1 MLKVSIIIPSYK
13 PQSYLYDCLKSIKQQ
28 ALSLSDFEVLIVL
41 NGCNEPYYNDITVC
55 IRDLW
60 GDAHNIRL
68 LQTDLPGVSN
78 ARNMGIEAAK
88 GEYITFI
95 DDDDIVSPTYLS
107 DLLDVSSPTCVGCA
121 NSYAFVEDVAE
132 RQSNFMTMA
141 FMKCKTQP
149 YSLFAYR
156 QFLSPPWVKL
166 IHRSII
172 GDTRFPTSLKKSEDS
187 VFCLQL
193 TPRIKEMRLAKES
206 TIYYQRLRK
215 GSAMRTKN
223 SFYSELRQLILLE
236 WEYIKV
242 WCKAPLTYNIPFLL
256 SRMVAGCRNFLSYVK

>member
-1 MLKVSIIIPSYK
+1 MKISVIIPTFK
-13 PQSYLYDCLKSIKQQ
+13 PQHYLLECLD
-28 ALSLSDFEVLIVL
+28 SLCNQSLDENDFEIVIVL
-41 NGCNEPYYNDITVC
+41 NGCKEPYYGQLQQYIKEHS
-55 IRDLW
+55 I
-60 GDAHNIRL
+60 ANIRL
-68 LQTDLPGVSN
+68 LQTDVPGVSN
-78 ARNMGIEAAK
+78 ARNIGINAAK
-88 GEYITFI
+88 GEYITFV
-95 DDDDIVSPTYLS
+95 DDDDMISNTYLA
-107 DLLDVSSPTCVGCA
+107 DLLEVSSPSCIGCA

-141 FMKCKTQP
+141 FVKCKTQP

-156 QFLSPPWVKL
+156 QFLSPPVIKL

-172 GDTRFPTSLKKSEDS
+172 GDTRFPISLRKSEDS

-206 TIYYQRLRK
+206 AVYFQRLRK

-242 WCKAPLTYNIPFLL
+242 WCKAPLTYNFPFLL